1 MNILQKIKTAMRGKI
16 RENAEQFIDANAIRI
31 YQQELIDAESGL
43 AKAKHYLSLVMAER
57 IQLERSCQALEQ
69 QLAKRE
75 QQARDALNKDEKLLA
90 NELAAAIVEIEAN
103 LTNQKNSI
111 SQLTVREA
119 KLTQQIQSAVQQIR
133 GFSHQLQLI
142 KATENSH
149 KATCLVANQAG
160 CVSTNISNLQESLSR
175 IRQQQQHFEAVCEA
189 KVNLENSLSDASLEE
204 KLEKAGITTEQT
216 KIDRV
221 LNRLAEK
228 Y

>member
-1 MNILQKIKTAMRGKI
+1 MRGKI